1 MGRPSNRAQRR
12 AQIVDGLLSIIC
24 REGYDGASV
33 AEIARSAGLA
43 SGLVHYHFP
52 HKEAILVALVE
63 HLTTVLEGRFAQRLA
78 QATDDPLQRLDAF
91 IDAHLAID
99 EQADPR
105 AVAAWVAIGAE
116 AVRRPEVQTLY
127 ESFCR
132 QRLRVLEEIVGA
144 CGKGTL
150 DDSEVPAVAA
160 TLMAAI
166 EGAFLMSTAAPGA
179 IPSGSAA
186 PTLRRAAR
194 ALVGGGS

>member
-1 MGRPSNRAQRR
+1 MGHISALF
-12 AQIVDGLLSIIC
+12 V
-24 REGYDGASV
+24 EK
-33 AEIARSAGLA
+33 IA
-43 SGLVHYHFP
+43 
-52 HKEAILVALVE
+52 
-63 HLTTVLEGRFAQRLA
+63 
-78 QATDDPLQRLDAF
+78 
-91 IDAHLAID
+91 
-99 EQADPR
+99 
-105 AVAAWVAIGAE
+105 AVAASRATATSALRRDIFQAAGLDPASLSSANKMISDAAFFETLEWV
-116 AVRRPEVQTLY
+116 VRRPEVQTLY